1 MGLIELASAQS
12 VWRGLDY
19 FEEKKVLNWN
29 ETDFELY
36 DGIVQGS
43 SVYQVHLDIEHPKRS
58 TCNCPFALGRRVI
71 CKHMIAM
78 YFTIVP
84 QAAEDFLKMV
94 DEWEEEEEEAQ
105 KEHIEDIRRYVMRL
119 SKAELQ
125 EKYLEALLELEEYR
139 GRGW

>member
-1 MGLIELASAQS
+1 MGLIELARAQS

-19 FEEKKVLNWN
+19 YEEKKVLDWK
-29 ETDFELY
+29 ETDFEQY
-36 DGIVQGS
+36 YGTVQGS

-58 TCNCPFALGRRVI
+58 TCNCPFAQGRRVI

-119 SKAELQ
+119 SKA
-125 EKYLEALLELEEYR
+125 
-139 GRGW
+139 

>member
-58 TCNCPFALGRRVI
+58 TCNCPFAQGRRVI

-94 DEWEEEEEEAQ
+94 DEWEKEEEKAQ
-105 KEHIEDIRRYVMRL
+105 KEHSEDIRRYVMRL

-139 GRGW
+139 GRG

>member
-1 MGLIELASAQS
+1 MGLIELARAQS

-19 FEEKKVLNWN
+19 YEEKKVLDWK
-29 ETDFELY
+29 ETDFEQY
-36 DGIVQGS
+36 YGTVQGS

-105 KEHIEDIRRYVMRL
+105 KEHIEDIRRYVMSL

-139 GRGW
+139 NRGW

>member
-1 MGLIELASAQS
+1 MGLIELARAQS

-19 FEEKKVLNWN
+19 YEEKKVLDWK
-29 ETDFELY
+29 ETGFEQY
-36 DGIVQGS
+36 DGTVQGN

-58 TCNCPFALGRRVI
+58 TCNCPFAQGRRVI